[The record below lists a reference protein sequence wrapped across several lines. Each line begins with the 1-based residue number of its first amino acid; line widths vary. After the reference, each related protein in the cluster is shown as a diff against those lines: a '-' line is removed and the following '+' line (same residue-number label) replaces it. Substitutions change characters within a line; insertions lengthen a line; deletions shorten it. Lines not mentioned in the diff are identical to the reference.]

1 MVLFQTEF
9 VFDVE
14 ACTRVGIDV
23 LRRFADGVISLAVG
37 SLAKSSWLFITES
50 MPEEE
55 AEE

>member
-14 ACTRVGIDV
+14 VCARVGIDV

-37 SLAKSSWLFITES
+37 SSAKSSWLFITES